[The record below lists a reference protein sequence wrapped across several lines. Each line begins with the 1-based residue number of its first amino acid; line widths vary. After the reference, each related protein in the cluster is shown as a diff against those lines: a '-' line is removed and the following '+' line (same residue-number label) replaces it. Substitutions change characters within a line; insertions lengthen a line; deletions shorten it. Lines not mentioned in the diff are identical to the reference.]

1 MSKAATIDEGAEG
14 APAGKKSGMGKL
26 LLIVA
31 PVVVLLLVVVGLWFS
46 GILPHLLGV
55 GKPKHQVAAVDEKP
69 SLLDVPDVVTNLD
82 TGTHRAVFVKL
93 RAKIEVAHAADN
105 VAVITNMPRIL
116 DAFQTYLRST
126 RPEELHGGEGTYRL
140 REALI
145 NRIDSIVA
153 PVQILDV
160 LSVEVLI
167 Q

>member
-1 MSKAATIDEGAEG
+1 MSKAATIELAEDA
-14 APAGKKSGMGKL
+14 APAGKKSGKGKL
-26 LLIVA
+26 ILIVA
-31 PVVVLLLVVVGLWFS
+31 PVVVLLLVVAGLWFS
-46 GILPHLLGV
+46 GILPHLLGG
-55 GKPKHQVAAVDEKP
+55 GKPKHPVAAMDEKP

-82 TGTHRAVFVKL
+82 TGTHRAIFVKL
-93 RAKIEVAHAADN
+93 RAKIEVAHAAEN
-105 VAVITNMPRIL
+105 AVVTSNMPRIL

-160 LSVEVLI
+160 LFVEVLV

>member
-1 MSKAATIDEGAEG
+1 MSKAATIDESGEA
-14 APAGKKSGMGKL
+14 APADKKSGKGKL

-31 PVVVLLLVVVGLWFS
+31 PVVVLLLAVAGLWFS
-46 GILPHLLGV
+46 GILPLLLGG
-55 GKPKHQVAAVDEKP
+55 GKPKHQVAAAEEKP
-69 SLLDVPDVVTNLD
+69 SLIDVPDVVTNLD
-82 TGTHRAVFVKL
+82 TGTHRAIFVKL

-105 VAVITNMPRIL
+105 AVVASNMPRIL

-160 LSVEVLI
+160 LFVEVLV